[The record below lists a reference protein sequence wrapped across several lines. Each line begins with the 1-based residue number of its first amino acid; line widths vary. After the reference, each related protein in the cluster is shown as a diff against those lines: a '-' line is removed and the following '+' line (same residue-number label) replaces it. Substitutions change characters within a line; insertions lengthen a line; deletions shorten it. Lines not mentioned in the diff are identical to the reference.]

1 MNRALRFTCGVR
13 RFCIAIPLFLLV
25 IVTTPLHAQSSSLL
39 ERLPANTVFFAHWR
53 GMASVTSAE
62 KTNHVVQLFE
72 DPQFAPAR
80 EALLKN
86 LRSNIAKNGP
96 ATSEPELAEVLS
108 LLDNS
113 AVLGVVLN
121 PGSGTKPAADA
132 AAPPATGLFIV
143 YDAHAKTALVEK
155 LRAANR
161 AKGKEVPTVMS
172 YVFQGTK
179 IEARATGTDVSYT
192 ALTPKYYF
200 LADQKP
206 VIEDLI
212 SRYGAADKPADSV
225 TQLPE
230 YQQIRPYVNPDAA
243 VEFFARVPNL
253 SKILTAEQLAKPGAK
268 FAENLHVDRV
278 HVAGGSVSFA
288 GEAVRFRGAMLG
300 DASKGT
306 IFDFAGASTP
316 SFITLPVVG
325 PGPIFSISRYDLAAS
340 YQLVRTA
347 AQPFLTPQQE
357 AAVEMYEKMAQ
368 GFLGMSVPDALQLLT
383 GEISSETAFAEDGS
397 SMKTFALSIQKP
409 QDILRILRA
418 VAGGF
423 IVSEDTAGDTTYLD
437 LSFPSTDPKTG
448 EKRRDLYYVAVMPDM
463 IVAAPRKA
471 AARAI
476 VERLN
481 AKAGASTASGVLANP
496 DFLKT
501 RASFPEKLSGLT
513 VADLSGIP
521 WDQMMAHNRQQL
533 AEAAKNLPPDNAP
546 QTDWFSAIP
555 PPVLTRHLK
564 IGILGWWKDANGI
577 YFDSYVQ

>member
-1 MNRALRFTCGVR
+1 
-13 RFCIAIPLFLLV
+13 
-25 IVTTPLHAQSSSLL
+25 
-39 ERLPANTVFFAHWR
+39 
-53 GMASVTSAE
+53 
-62 KTNHVVQLFE
+62 
-72 DPQFAPAR
+72 
-80 EALLKN
+80 
-86 LRSNIAKNGP
+86 
-96 ATSEPELAEVLS
+96 
-108 LLDNS
+108 
-113 AVLGVVLN
+113 
-121 PGSGTKPAADA
+121 
-132 AAPPATGLFIV
+132 
-143 YDAHAKTALVEK
+143 
-155 LRAANR
+155 
-161 AKGKEVPTVMS
+161 
-172 YVFQGTK
+172 
-179 IEARATGTDVSYT
+179 
-192 ALTPKYYF
+192 
-200 LADQKP
+200 
-206 VIEDLI
+206 
-212 SRYGAADKPADSV
+212 
-225 TQLPE
+225 
-230 YQQIRPYVNPDAA
+230 
-243 VEFFARVPNL
+243 
-253 SKILTAEQLAKPGAK
+253 
-268 FAENLHVDRV
+268 
-278 HVAGGSVSFA
+278 
-288 GEAVRFRGAMLG
+288 
-300 DASKGT
+300 
-306 IFDFAGASTP
+306 
-316 SFITLPVVG
+316 
-325 PGPIFSISRYDLAAS
+325 
-340 YQLVRTA
+340 
-347 AQPFLTPQQE
+347 
-357 AAVEMYEKMAQ
+357 
-368 GFLGMSVPDALQLLT
+368 
-383 GEISSETAFAEDGS
+383 
-397 SMKTFALSIQKP
+397 MKTFALSIQKP